1 MKLELGKIEIRD
13 IRFGD
18 KSCVDDHVLSINK
31 EEVERLVLE
40 DDKLIG
46 CHLELAKPGEKTR
59 ITPVKDVIEPRVKVS
74 GGEIFPGVI
83 GKVSPQVGSGRTHA
97 LSGCCV
103 VTVGRIVG
111 FQEGVIDMSG
121 PAVDYCPFSKT
132 LNVCVV
138 IEPKE
143 GLETHVYE
151 RAGRMA
157 GLKVATYL
165 GELARNIE
173 PDTLEVYETK
183 PILEQAQ
190 QYPDLPKIGYVHM
203 LQSQGLLH
211 DTYYYGVDAK
221 QIVPTFM
228 YPTEIMDG
236 AIVSGNCVAPCDKVT
251 SYHHLHNPVIED
263 LYRHHGKD
271 LNFMGVILT
280 NENVFLADKERHS
293 DMVAKLCQWMG
304 LDGVLITEEG
314 YGNPD
319 TDLMMN
325 CKKVERAGT
334 KVCLITDEFPGKDG
348 KSASLADTC
357 DEATALASCGQGNA
371 TLHFPAMDKVIG
383 TTEYIESQIGGWA
396 GCMNED
402 GSFEAE
408 LQIIIASTIA
418 NGYNKLAAKGY

>member
-1 MKLELGKIEIRD
+1 MKLELGKIEIKD

-121 PAVDYCPFSKT
+121 PAADYCPFSKT

-165 GELARNIE
+165 GELARN
-173 PDTLEVYETK
+173 K
-183 PILEQAQ
+183 
-190 QYPDLPKIGYVHM
+190 
-203 LQSQGLLH
+203 
-211 DTYYYGVDAK
+211 
-221 QIVPTFM
+221 
-228 YPTEIMDG
+228 
-236 AIVSGNCVAPCDKVT
+236 
-251 SYHHLHNPVIED
+251 
-263 LYRHHGKD
+263 
-271 LNFMGVILT
+271 
-280 NENVFLADKERHS
+280 
-293 DMVAKLCQWMG
+293 
-304 LDGVLITEEG
+304 
-314 YGNPD
+314 
-319 TDLMMN
+319 
-325 CKKVERAGT
+325 
-334 KVCLITDEFPGKDG
+334 
-348 KSASLADTC
+348 
-357 DEATALASCGQGNA
+357 
-371 TLHFPAMDKVIG
+371 
-383 TTEYIESQIGGWA
+383 
-396 GCMNED
+396 
-402 GSFEAE
+402 
-408 LQIIIASTIA
+408 
-418 NGYNKLAAKGY
+418 